1 LWEINLNNQYNDV
14 TITFLAAASYY
25 PSYFSIF
32 SVYLRQLG
40 SGTSKNISA
49 RLVEL
54 IGNIAIGDTD
64 LRLYV
69 NNTTGNCQLWG
80 NVRGQ
85 YGTLNLSVLKK
96 AWRTETDSPNIGTF
110 FYTNFNSV

>member
-1 LWEINLNNQYNDV
+1 M
-14 TITFLAAASYY
+14 AAASYY

-32 SVYLRQLG
+32 SVYLRQNG
-40 SGTSKNISA
+40 SGTSKGIDA

-54 IGNIAIGDTD
+54 IGNIAVGDTE

-80 NVRGQ
+80 NVKNQ
-85 YGTLNLSVLKK
+85 YGTMNLSVLKK
-96 AWRTETDSPNIGTF
+96 AWRTNTDSSNIGTF
-110 FYTNFNSV
+110 FSTSFSSVQPLPGDGWYKVGVI

>member
-1 LWEINLNNQYNDV
+1 LWEINLNRQYDDV

-32 SVYLRQLG
+32 SVYLRQNG

-80 NVRGQ
+80 NVRGR
-85 YGTLNLSVLKK
+85 YGTMNLSVLKK
-96 AWRTETDSPNIGTF
+96 AWRIGTDSPNIGTF

>member
-1 LWEINLNNQYNDV
+1 
-14 TITFLAAASYY
+14 LAAASYY

-32 SVYLRQLG
+32 SVYLRQNG

-80 NVRGQ
+80 NVKGQ
-85 YGTLNLSVLKK
+85 YGTMNLSVLKK
-96 AWRTETDSPNIGTF
+96 AWRISQDSSNIGTF
-110 FYTNFNSV
+110 FLTHFSSV